1 MSVNG
6 RIYGGKYAT
15 LAITK
20 PEETF
25 SCEYIYSPRL
35 EKTDTGM
42 YVLRNGA
49 LLYSVPIKYRSVP
62 REYTAKTS
70 AWASYNI
77 CTINEI
83 ERKFPYCDYE
93 FFPIS
98 KWNYAF
104 SDKPRFVYKENAIG
118 DYPFSPENPPCEISC
133 EMKTVKWGKR
143 RGMCA
148 EKPKSTV
155 ATGDERVTL
164 IPYGATILRMT
175 EMPEA
180 TGKTSGQSK

>member
-1 MSVNG
+1 M
-6 RIYGGKYAT
+6 
-15 LAITK
+15 
-20 PEETF
+20 
-25 SCEYIYSPRL
+25 
-35 EKTDTGM
+35 
-42 YVLRNGA
+42 
-49 LLYSVPIKYRSVP
+49 

-77 CTINEI
+77 CTVNDI

-104 SDKPRFVYKENAIG
+104 SDKPRFDYKENAIG

-133 EMKTVKWGKR
+133 EMKTVNWGKR
-143 RGMCA
+143 HGMCA
-148 EKPKSTV
+148 EKPKNTA
-155 ATGDERVTL
+155 ATGSERITL

-180 TGKTSGQSK
+180 TEKTN